1 MIRPA
6 KTKDAKE
13 IASLVLVVLKEME
26 LPFVKE
32 VGEEKTIEILTRAV
46 EYPTYRYG
54 YLRGIVK
61 EIDGEVAGVAFGY
74 KDSEEPLID
83 QPLEEVLASFGLPH
97 QSLFLELETYP
108 DEWYLDTI
116 VVKDTFRGRGVGAE
130 LIEAA
135 SQRAKAEG
143 APAMGLCVDL
153 ANPRARSLYERC
165 GFEVVGTQVLSG
177 HDYYHMQRK
186 L

>member
-1 MIRPA
+1 
-6 KTKDAKE
+6 
-13 IASLVLVVLKEME
+13 
-26 LPFVKE
+26 
-32 VGEEKTIEILTRAV
+32 
-46 EYPTYRYG
+46 
-54 YLRGIVK
+54 
-61 EIDGEVAGVAFGY
+61 
-74 KDSEEPLID
+74 
-83 QPLEEVLASFGLPH
+83 
-97 QSLFLELETYP
+97 
-108 DEWYLDTI
+108 
-116 VVKDTFRGRGVGAE
+116 TFRGQGVGAE